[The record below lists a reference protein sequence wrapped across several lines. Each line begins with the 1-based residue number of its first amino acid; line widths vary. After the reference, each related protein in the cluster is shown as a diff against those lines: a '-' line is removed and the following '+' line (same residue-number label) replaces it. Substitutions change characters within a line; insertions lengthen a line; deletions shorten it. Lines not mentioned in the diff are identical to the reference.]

1 MNAGFESC
9 HLEYRETLLN
19 PDIDKLAAELKDM
32 GRRLA
37 PGVLSRDAY
46 IEKNATLSILFLID
60 VQKWKSTWFGK
71 RGDFLQ
77 LDAPESIAGI
87 FYDFFQE
94 SSDYEKIQ
102 TLRRITGLGQN
113 SHSPMERYELKKAS
127 IIAQFLD
134 PMEWGILD
142 WSTMRT
148 PGYVHS
154 GLPSRLFFEPVSEQV
169 VQRSLEFIRSKRCA
183 AFPQALDVGLALY
196 SGRLE

>member
-19 PDIDKLAAELKDM
+19 PDFEKLATELKEM

-37 PGVLSRDAY
+37 PGALSRDAY

-60 VQKWKSTWFGK
+60 IQKWKSLYFGK

-77 LDAPESIAGI
+77 LDTPESMAGI
-87 FYDFFQE
+87 FFDFFHE
-94 SSDYEKIQ
+94 PSDYEKIQ

-113 SHSPMERYELKKAS
+113 SHSQMERYELKKAS
-127 IIAQFLD
+127 VIAQFLD
-134 PMEWGILD
+134 PMEWGLLD
-142 WSTMRT
+142 WSTMRA
-148 PGYVHS
+148 PDYSHP

-183 AFPQALDVGLALY
+183 EYPLALDVALALY
-196 SGRLE
+196 SGTLA